1 MAERRGVCI
10 TGLDIDIDLA
20 VFCLEIFYVG
30 QLFLENVLNYGRSE
44 VGGIILS
51 QALLSYREQ
60 GECRLVVDSNS
71 FLFADG
77 FSSHHQF
84 RTSCL
89 EPRLDLEFPSI
100 HNLLR
105 RREATQLGLGYR
117 HFPEIQ
123 EVPEGGEPQNRDP
136 FVF

>member
-10 TGLDIDIDLA
+10 AGLNIDIDLA
-20 VFCLEIFYVG
+20 IFCLEMFDVC
-30 QLFLENVLNYGRSE
+30 QLFLENVGRRVE
-44 VGGIILS
+44 VEGKKLS
-51 QALLSYREQ
+51 QTLLSHREQ